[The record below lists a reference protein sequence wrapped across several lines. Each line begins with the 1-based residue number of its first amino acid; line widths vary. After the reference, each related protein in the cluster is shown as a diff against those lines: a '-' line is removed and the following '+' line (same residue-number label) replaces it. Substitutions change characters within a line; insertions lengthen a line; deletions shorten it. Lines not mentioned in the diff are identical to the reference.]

1 MSGVRTTWDRVLGWR
16 MQRQY
21 LADRD
26 GPDAVAVTRRLAGVQ
41 AQVPSSAAQAI
52 AVRLRRVRGRRR
64 GRGRPPARDAAAHV
78 GVRGTLHL
86 LAADDAPAVLSLLGA
101 ARTWDKGSW
110 QREFATA
117 AQMTALEAA
126 VRDVLGGGAV
136 LGRDELV
143 AALIDHSTET
153 GLAEALRSG
162 WGAVLKPLA
171 WQGLLCH
178 APADGARVAFT
189 SPAHAVPDWPGLPD
203 PDTAARTVVPA
214 YLGAYGPAS
223 PATFD
228 AWLMRGATPKA
239 RLRRWFAEMV
249 EDGTL
254 SLVDVEGSD
263 EGALHAR
270 TADLDALADAPPAPE
285 LRLVGAFDQY
295 VLGPGTNDPRI
306 VPPEH
311 RRDVSRAAGWIA
323 PVVLERGRVVGTWSV
338 EDDLPVTP
346 FGAPPDP
353 RALADERAVWR
364 RVLGRSP

>member
-1 MSGVRTTWDRVLGWR
+1 MRTTWDRVLGWR
-16 MQRQY
+16 MQRQF

-52 AVRLRRVRGRRR
+52 AVRL
-64 GRGRPPARDAAAHV
+64 PAGSAEDV
-78 GVRGTLHL
+78 GVEDARRCGTLLRTWAMRGTLHL
-86 LAADDAPAVLSLLGA
+86 LAADDAPAVLSLLA
-101 ARTWDKGSW
+101 TARTWDKGSW

-162 WGAVLKPLA
+162 WGTVLKPLA

-178 APADGARVAFT
+178 AAVDGTRVAFT

-214 YLGAYGPAS
+214 YLGAHGPAS

-228 AWLMRGATPKA
+228 AWLLRGATPKA
-239 RLRRWFAEMV
+239 RLKRWFAEMV

-254 SLVDVEGSD
+254 SVVEIEGSD
-263 EGALHAR
+263 EGPLYAR

-285 LRLVGAFDQY
+285 LRLLGAFDQY

-323 PVVLERGRVVGTWSV
+323 PVVLECGRVAGTWSV

-346 FGAPPDP
+346 FDTPPDA
-353 RALADERAVWR
+353 RALAAERAVWR
-364 RVLGRSP
+364 RVLDRSP